1 MSFFQKTPE
10 SILADVFGYDAFRGH
25 QADVIHGL
33 IAGKDAAVIMPTGA
47 GKSLCYQ
54 IPSLIR
60 PGVGI
65 VISPLIA
72 LMDDQIAAARSVGIS
87 AAALHSAMPPQDV
100 YDVEQAL
107 QSGVL
112 DLLFVAPERAN
123 TPGFQTLI
131 ARCQV
136 ALIAIDEAHC
146 VSQWGHDFRPDYR
159 QLGQLCAQLEGVP
172 RAALTA
178 TADVRTQGDIL
189 AQLSIAPDRLFVSG
203 FDRPNLF
210 YDVKL
215 KAKPMEQLR
224 NFLTGQP
231 EGAAGII
238 YCQTRNRVDE
248 VAAALASDGYDALPY
263 HAGLDPAIRSA
274 NQARFLREDGI
285 IMVATVAFG
294 MGINKPDVRFVAHLD
309 LPKTI
314 EAYYQET
321 GRAGRDGEPAT
332 AWMVYGGSDVA
343 QARRFIMQAAS
354 HEEQKQIELSRLNA
368 LIAYCETV
376 ECRRTPLL
384 GYFGDDHAGACGQC
398 DTCLSP
404 PEQID
409 ITEEMQKLLSAVYRT
424 GQRYGLHYV
433 VDVLRGQGGEKAEK
447 FGHDQLPLYGL
458 GENKPKSAWLAV
470 GQVAL
475 SKGYLVDN
483 GEGYGGLALTP
494 EAKPALKG
502 ETSVFMRKE
511 TLQAKGKAKA
521 EKTKVALD
529 IPATAQPLFDE
540 LKLWRTSQAKAQD
553 VPAYV
558 IFPDATLKAIAVHRP
573 QSEDELLE
581 INGVGAKKIE
591 KYGAHV
597 LNTVAE
603 H

>member
-25 QADVIHGL
+25 QSDVIHGI
-33 IAGKDAAVIMPTGA
+33 IAGKDAAVIMPTGS

-54 IPSLIR
+54 IPALLR
-60 PGVGI
+60 PGVGV

-72 LMDDQIAAARSVGIS
+72 LMDDQVAAARSVGIS
-87 AAALHSAMPPQDV
+87 AAALNSTMDPQDV
-100 YDVEQAL
+100 YQVEQAL
-107 QSGVL
+107 QDGAL
-112 DLLFVAPERAN
+112 DLLFIAPERAN
-123 TPGFQTLI
+123 TPSFQTLLS
-131 ARCQV
+131 RCNV

-159 QLGQLCAQLEGVP
+159 QIGGLCARLEGVP
-172 RAALTA
+172 RVALTA
-178 TADVRTQGDIL
+178 TADVRTQSDIL
-189 AQLSIAPDRLFVSG
+189 QQLSIADDRLFVSG
-203 FDRPNLF
+203 FDRTNIF
-210 YDVKL
+210 YNVGVKT
-215 KAKPMEQLR
+215 KPMDQLR
-224 NFLTGQP
+224 SFLSSQP
-231 EGAAGII
+231 EGAAGIV
-238 YCQTRNRVDE
+238 YCQTRNRVNE
-248 VAAALASDGYDALPY
+248 VAAALVGDGYNALPY
-263 HAGLDPAIRSA
+263 HAGLDPATRSG
-274 NQARFLREDGI
+274 NQAKFLREDGI

-343 QARRFIMQAAS
+343 QARRFITQSGAEDA
-354 HEEQKQIELSRLNA
+354 QKQLEMTRLNA

-376 ECRRTPLL
+376 ECRRRPLL
-384 GYFGDDHAGACGQC
+384 SYFGDKHEGKCGQC

-404 PEQID
+404 PDQID
-409 ITEEMQKLLSAVYRT
+409 ISEDMQKLLSAVYRT

-447 FGHDQLPLYGL
+447 FGHDKLGLYGL
-458 GENKPKSAWLAV
+458 GEAKPKASWLAV

-483 GEGYGGLALTP
+483 GEGYGGLCLTA

-502 ETSVFMRKE
+502 ETPVFMRKD
-511 TLQAKGKAKA
+511 TMQSKAQIKTSKKKSTIDLPPEA
-521 EKTKVALD
+521 E
-529 IPATAQPLFDE
+529 PLFEVLRAWRRDE
-540 LKLWRTSQAKAQD
+540 AKAQD

-558 IFPDATLKAIAVHRP
+558 IFPDATLKAIAMHRP
-573 QSEDELLE
+573 ATAEDLLA
-581 INGVGAKKIE
+581 IAGIGAKKIE
-591 KYGAHV
+591 KYGGDVLSAVGAH
-597 LNTVAE
+597 
-603 H
+603 